1 MGLRMGLG
9 MGLGLG
15 KWVRLGCWGVV
26 VGEESVEDVM
36 DSVWCSGTSTA
47 WFVFY

>member
-1 MGLRMGLG
+1 MGLG

-15 KWVRLGCWGVV
+15 NGLGCWGVV
-26 VGEESVEDVM
+26 VGEESVEDLM
-36 DSVWCSGTSTA
+36 DSVWCSGTGTA